1 MLADRASCQSFAP
14 GESVVRQGERG
25 DSLYLVVYGTLEVF
39 QANANNPT
47 RLPGRH
53 VADLETSD
61 AFGEMALCTGESRTA
76 SVICKS
82 ECVLIEIERK
92 HLLPLFEEQPEILEI
107 MGSIM
112 AARRQQASSIK
123 ENRVETRRRA
133 LIGRMQRLFI
143 TNEEG

>member
-1 MLADRASCQSFAP
+1 MLADLASCETFAP

-25 DSLYLVVYGTLEVF
+25 DSLYLVVRGTLEVL
-39 QANANNPT
+39 QTNANNSTTQPS
-47 RLPGRH
+47 RH

-61 AFGEMALCTGESRTA
+61 SFGEMALCTGEVRSA

-92 HLLPLFEEQPEILEI
+92 HLLPLLEEQPEILET

-112 AARRQQASSIK
+112 AARQQQLKVNK
-123 ENRVETRRRA
+123 EQRAETRRLA
-133 LIGRMQRLFI
+133 LIARMQRLFNL
-143 TNEEG
+143 T